1 MEWELKKR
9 SEEKSELQKIIT
21 QLKTNLFDERQGKL
35 TLSKEMEYLRKKQG
49 DDGKKIKYLQS
60 VCQPIEEQVI
70 LQKDQK
76 PIVNHKFVK
85 NELAGSSY
93 NKENAD
99 RVPQPLSASG
109 SNSQCQGRALVK
121 TIQLPNAQMQDVE
134 QDN

>member
-76 PIVNHKFVK
+76 P
-85 NELAGSSY
+85 
-93 NKENAD
+93 
-99 RVPQPLSASG
+99 
-109 SNSQCQGRALVK
+109 SNSLPRSLPPCSLLPSLAAHASWPRRDRRASARACGSMRLLGL
-121 TIQLPNAQMQDVE
+121 TPLH
-134 QDN
+134 